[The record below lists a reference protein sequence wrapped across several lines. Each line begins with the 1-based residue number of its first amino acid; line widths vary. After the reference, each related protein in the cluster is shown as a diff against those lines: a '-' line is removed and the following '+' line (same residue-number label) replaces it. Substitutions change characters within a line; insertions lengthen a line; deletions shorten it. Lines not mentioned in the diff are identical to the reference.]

1 MSYTRLFDPARMA
14 SDHASAAQGRLADRS
29 VNVDY
34 IYAEDVVLA
43 VNLALATGRPLL
55 VRGPSGTGKSSLAR
69 DIAARTGRL
78 LVEVHMTSRTETQ
91 DLLWQFDAIRR
102 LQDAQVDRLGDDE
115 AYVRPGPFWIA
126 FDPISAAAQQD
137 RYAGRACDE
146 AAKGS
151 GAQVSGAV
159 LLIDEIDKADPDV
172 PNNLLTVLGNLA
184 FPVEPLGRSVTCETA
199 PLLVITTNEEREMPA
214 AFLRRCIELVIAFP
228 DTAQLEAIARA
239 HFPAYDRASI
249 ARLAALAVETM
260 ASERSGVSTAEFLD
274 LVQAC
279 ATLGIGIDDPAFSQV
294 IEATLAKS
302 RAAAR

>member
-1 MSYTRLFDPARMA
+1 MSYTKLFDPAA
-14 SDHASAAQGRLADRS
+14 AAPASATGGQSRLADRS
-29 VNVDY
+29 TNVDY

-69 DIAARTGRL
+69 DIAVRTGRR

-102 LQDAQVDRLGDDE
+102 LQDAQIDRLGEDA
-115 AYVRPGPFWIA
+115 AYVRPGPFWTA
-126 FDPISAAAQQD
+126 FDPVSAAAQQD
-137 RYAGRACDE
+137 IFAGGSEDGADPARAPTGE
-146 AAKGS
+146 
-151 GAQVSGAV
+151 GAV

-172 PNNLLTVLGNLA
+172 PNNLLAVLGNLA
-184 FPVEPLGRSVTCETA
+184 FPVEPLGQVVTCTRA
-199 PLLVITTNEEREMPA
+199 PLVVITTNEEREMPA
-214 AFLRRCIELVIAFP
+214 AFLRRCIELVITFP
-228 DTAQLEAIARA
+228 DAAQLEAIARA
-239 HFPAYDRASI
+239 HFPDYDPATI
-249 ARLAALAVETM
+249 ARLAALAIETM

-279 ATLGIGIDDPAFSQV
+279 ASLGIGIEDPAFAQV

-302 RAAAR
+302 RAVAR

>member
-1 MSYTRLFDPARMA
+1 MSYTKLFDPARLTLTR
-14 SDHASAAQGRLADRS
+14 DPAAQSRLADRS
-29 VNVDY
+29 TNVDY

-69 DIAARTGRL
+69 DIAARTGRM

-102 LQDAQVDRLGDDE
+102 LQDAQINRLGEDA
-115 AYVRPGPFWIA
+115 AYVRPGPFWTA
-126 FDPISAAAQQD
+126 FDPVSSAAQQQV
-137 RYAGRACDE
+137 YAGGDCVQDE
-146 AAKGS
+146 AAPPS
-151 GAQVSGAV
+151 EGAV

-172 PNNLLTVLGNLA
+172 PNNLLAVLGNLA
-184 FPVEPLGRSVTCETA
+184 FPVEPLGQVVTCQRA
-199 PLLVITTNEEREMPA
+199 PLVVITTNEEREMPA

-228 DTAQLEAIARA
+228 DTAQLEAVGRA
-239 HFPAYDRASI
+239 HFPEYDHTSI
-249 ARLAALAVETM
+249 VRLAELAVETM

-279 ATLGIGIDDPAFSQV
+279 ASLGIGVGDPAFGQV

-302 RAAAR
+302 RVASR

>member
-1 MSYTRLFDPARMA
+1 MQMSYTKLFDPAA
-14 SDHASAAQGRLADRS
+14 TAPAPATGGHSRLADRS
-29 VNVDY
+29 TNVGY
-34 IYAEDVVLA
+34 IYAGDVVLA

-69 DIAARTGRL
+69 DIAARTGRM

-102 LQDAQVDRLGDDE
+102 LQDAQINRLREDA
-115 AYVRPGPFWIA
+115 AYVRPGPFWTA
-126 FDPISAAAQQD
+126 FDPASAAAQQAVF
-137 RYAGRACDE
+137 AGDDAPAPASLPTGE
-146 AAKGS
+146 
-151 GAQVSGAV
+151 GAV

-172 PNNLLTVLGNLA
+172 PNNLLAVLGNLA
-184 FPVEPLGRSVTCETA
+184 FPVEPLGQVVTCTRA
-199 PLLVITTNEEREMPA
+199 PLVVITTNEEREMPA

-228 DTAQLEAIARA
+228 DAGQLEAIARA
-239 HFPAYDRASI
+239 HFPDYDPATI
-249 ARLAALAVETM
+249 ARLAALAIETM

-279 ATLGIGIDDPAFSQV
+279 ASLGIGIGDPAFAQV

-302 RAAAR
+302 RAVAR